1 LLPAGRDVSKSILI
15 IDDSENVREQ
25 IAMELRS
32 VALFERILQAGDGI
46 EAFKLLLSTPI
57 DLIICDLEMPRID
70 GFKLLGMIT
79 GREELR
85 DIPVIMLTGH
95 GNRELKIRLLGQGA
109 SDYVTKPFDAG
120 ELIARVKVQLK
131 IKNLQD
137 ELKRSND
144 MLRQLSITDPLT
156 LLYNRRYTTDMLVK
170 ELQRAE
176 RKGSHLSLVMLDI
189 DFFKRVN
196 DQYGHLI
203 GDQILVAVAGLSRIG
218 LRSYDFAARYGGE
231 EFVLI
236 LPETAHEDALLI
248 AERLRAR
255 VEMHLFTGSLKSLK
269 ITVSMGVATYPTD
282 FIGTVEDLIREADE
296 ALFRAKKAGR
306 NLVYS
311 MHRQ

>member
-1 LLPAGRDVSKSILI
+1 MSKAILI

-25 IAMELRS
+25 IALELQNA
-32 VALFERILQAGDGI
+32 ALFERILQAGDGI

-79 GREELR
+79 SREELR

-95 GNRELKIRLLGQGA
+95 GDRELKIRLLGQGA

-131 IKNLQD
+131 IKSLQD

-156 LLYNRRYTTDMLVK
+156 LLYNRRYTTDMLGK

-176 RKGSHLSLVMLDI
+176 RKGSHLSLVMIDI
-189 DFFKRVN
+189 DYFKRVN

-203 GDQILVAVAGLSRIG
+203 GDQLLVAIAGLSRIG

-236 LPETAHEDALLI
+236 LPETALDDALMI

-255 VEMHLFTGSLKSLK
+255 VEMHLFTGPLKEVKL
-269 ITVSMGVATYPTD
+269 TVSMGVATYPTD
-282 FIGTVEDLIREADE
+282 FIGSVEDLIREADE
-296 ALFRAKKAGR
+296 ALYRAKKAGR

-311 MHRQ
+311 MNRQ